1 MINISAG
8 FYLLFEVNKELNTY
22 CSSKTTADTG
32 DKVAE
37 AGAQRQWLESQYQ
50 ADRNDSNDQRVFDDL
65 SAIVCIKKLGEHDN
79 PLDDLESY

>member
-8 FYLLFEVNKELNTY
+8 FYLLLKKLNTWS
-22 CSSKTTADTG
+22 SSKTTANTG
-32 DKVAE
+32 NKVAE

-65 SAIVCIKKLGEHDN
+65 SAIVFMKKPGEHNN
-79 PLDDLESY
+79 PLDSLESN